1 MYPKLAKVGVQ
12 LVDALAALGGQEP
25 VDMSLACMC
34 ETIDALGHTGFDKAY
49 HNVEAFKKR
58 QPARMLNVRMGLLL
72 GLPGMLQPEGYC
84 LCRLFLAVL
93 CKCL

>member
-1 MYPKLAKVGVQ
+1 MPVPQKQSHTNTTGTPQLCTCRSVYPKLAKVGVQ

-34 ETIDALGHTGFDKAY
+34 ETIDALGQTGFDKAY

-58 QPARMLNVRMGLLL
+58 QPARMLNVRLGLLL
-72 GLPGMLQPEGYC
+72 GL
-84 LCRLFLAVL
+84 
-93 CKCL
+93 